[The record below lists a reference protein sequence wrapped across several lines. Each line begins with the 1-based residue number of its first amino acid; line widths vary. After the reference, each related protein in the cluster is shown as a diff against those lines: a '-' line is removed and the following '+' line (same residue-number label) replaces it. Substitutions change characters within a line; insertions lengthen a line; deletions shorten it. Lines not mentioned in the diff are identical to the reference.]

1 MNKRGILIGILAVVA
16 CVNLSAVRRDL
27 VEGNPASPVK
37 VVIYEDLQCSDCQ
50 KLRSML
56 DQKLLPKY
64 GKRVAFV
71 HRDFP
76 LGKHDWARSAA
87 IAARWIDEQ
96 DPDLALVFRR
106 ELLSEQDHI
115 TTATLTPWIRE
126 FAERNKLDVSGVVYA
141 LNDKRLGALVDQDYQ
156 GGVARGIERTPT
168 IIVGGQKFVEIILYE
183 DVARA
188 LDIELGH

>member
-1 MNKRGILIGILAVVA
+1 MNKRGILIGILTVVA
-16 CVNLSAVRRDL
+16 CVSLAATRRDL
-27 VEGNPASPVK
+27 VEGNPASSVR

-50 KLRSML
+50 KLRTLL

-64 GKRVAFV
+64 GARVAFV

-115 TTATLTPWIRE
+115 TPATLNPWLRE
-126 FAERNKLDVSGVVYA
+126 FAERNKLDPNAMVAA
-141 LNDKRLGALVDQDYQ
+141 LTDRRLVALVDQDYQ
-156 GGVARGIERTPT
+156 GGVARGVERTPT
-168 IIVGGQKFVEIILYE
+168 VVVGGQKFVETILYE

>member
-1 MNKRGILIGILAVVA
+1 MNKRGILIGILTVVS
-16 CVNLSAVRRDL
+16 CVSLAATRRDL
-27 VEGNPASPVK
+27 VEGNPASSVR

-50 KLRSML
+50 KLRTLL

-64 GKRVAFV
+64 GARVAFV

-115 TTATLTPWIRE
+115 TPATLNPWLRE
-126 FAERNKLDVSGVVYA
+126 FAERNKLDPNTLVAA
-141 LNDKRLGALVDQDYQ
+141 LTDRRLVALVDQDYQ
-156 GGVARGIERTPT
+156 GGIARGVERTPT
-168 IIVGGQKFVEIILYE
+168 VVVGGQKFVETILYE